1 MFDYSKIKDQ
11 LTIVIEDGTPDRTE
25 DYDIDAIMDELR
37 DMDVQDLDDIDA
49 DEFWDIIA
57 RNAH

>member
-1 MFDYSKIKDQ
+1 MFDYNEIRDQ
-11 LTIVIEDGTPDRTE
+11 VITSIESGDAGASE
-25 DYDIDAIMDELR
+25 YDIDAIMDEFR

-57 RNAH
+57 RNAR

>member
-1 MFDYSKIKDQ
+1 MFDYNEIRNQ
-11 LTIVIEDGTPDRTE
+11 VITSIESGDADAFE
-25 DYDIDAIMDELR
+25 YDIDAIMDELR

-57 RNAH
+57 RNAR

>member
-1 MFDYSKIKDQ
+1 MFDYNEIRNQ
-11 LTIVIEDGTPDRTE
+11 VITSIESGDADASE
-25 DYDIDAIMDELR
+25 YDIDAIMDELR

-57 RNAH
+57 RNAR